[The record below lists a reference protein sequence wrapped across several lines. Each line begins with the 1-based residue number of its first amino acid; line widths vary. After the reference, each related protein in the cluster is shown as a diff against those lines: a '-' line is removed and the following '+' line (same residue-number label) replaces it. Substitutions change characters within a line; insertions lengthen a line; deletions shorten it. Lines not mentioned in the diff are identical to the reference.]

1 MLMAEI
7 SGSAFKGKTRNGQL
21 PGKNGNSSP
30 STSEDNSYKLERDYE
45 NLQRHHITEEY
56 RKFIS
61 ASTVGELSRPA
72 SSAGG
77 DQVDQTG
84 LKFAKSAHHRWG
96 RQLQTPPTPER
107 ATTHVQSVGQLLPSS
122 HGTRLTR
129 SGQREEAYT
138 FKRGWRNR

>member
-7 SGSAFKGKTRNGQL
+7 SGSAFKGKTPNGQC
-21 PGKNGNSSP
+21 PVKNGGSLP
-30 STSEDNSYKLERDYE
+30 STSAANSYKLARDYG

-56 RKFIS
+56 GESFF
-61 ASTVGELSRPA
+61 ASSVGERPA

-77 DQVDQTG
+77 DQVVLTG
-84 LKFAKSAHHRWG
+84 LKLAKSAHHRWG
-96 RQLQTPPTPER
+96 RQLQTPPTSER
-107 ATTHVQSVGQLLPSS
+107 ATTHVQSIGQLLPSS

-138 FKRGWRNR
+138 YKRGWRNR